1 MTLSPRQIG
10 LAAAALAVVVVAAL
24 GLWLAN
30 RGPELVFVDR
40 AEPPGFRNL
49 VYAGAASEGV
59 SPIAPIAPAAAG
71 ATPPPAPE
79 DICAALFSD
88 TADPRLGAG
97 APVVAFFTDYRC
109 PYCRE
114 MGRMLIERAK
124 AGEIT
129 VIFKEWPVLGPP
141 SVTAA
146 RAALAAA
153 RQGQGAF
160 LKAHERLTM
169 SPFVPNAAYARDLA
183 RWYGLDS
190 DRLLADFDGAE
201 VAAQVE
207 RIDVLAEALGFQG
220 VPGLV
225 VGRTV
230 ALRALDEESLDALI
244 AAERELGPPP
254 C

>member
-1 MTLSPRQIG
+1 
-10 LAAAALAVVVVAAL
+10 
-24 GLWLAN
+24 
-30 RGPELVFVDR
+30 
-40 AEPPGFRNL
+40 
-49 VYAGAASEGV
+49 
-59 SPIAPIAPAAAG
+59 
-71 ATPPPAPE
+71 
-79 DICAALFSD
+79 
-88 TADPRLGAG
+88 
-97 APVVAFFTDYRC
+97 
-109 PYCRE
+109 
-114 MGRMLIERAK
+114 MLIERAK

-183 RWYGLDS
+183 RWYGLV
-190 DRLLADFDGAE
+190 RP
-201 VAAQVE
+201 AARGFRRGRGRRQVE

>member
-10 LAAAALAVVVVAAL
+10 LAAAALAAVAAVAL

-30 RGPELVFVDR
+30 RGPELSFADR
-40 AEPPGFRNL
+40 AAPPGFRNL
-49 VYAGAASEGV
+49 VYAGIAPAGV
-59 SPIAPIAPAAAG
+59 SPIVAV
-71 ATPPPAPE
+71 ATGVPPPPAPG
-79 DICAALFSD
+79 DICSALFND
-88 TADPRLGAG
+88 TTDPRLGAG
-97 APVVAFFTDYRC
+97 APVAVFFTDYRC

-114 MGRMLIERAK
+114 MGRMLIARAK

-153 RQGQGAF
+153 RQGQDAF
-160 LKAHERLTM
+160 LKTHERLTM

-190 DRLLADFDGAE
+190 DQLIEDFEGAE

-207 RIDVLAEALGFQG
+207 RTDALAEALGFQG

-225 VGRTV
+225 VGRTI
-230 ALRALDEESLDALI
+230 ALRAVDEESLDALI

>member
-10 LAAAALAVVVVAAL
+10 LAAAALAAAVAAAAL

-30 RGPELVFVDR
+30 RGPELVFADR

-49 VYAGAASEGV
+49 VYAGAAPQGV
-59 SPIAPIAPAAAG
+59 SPIAPAAAG

-79 DICAALFSD
+79 DICSALFSD

-124 AGEIT
+124 ADEIT

-146 RAALAAA
+146 RTALAAA

-160 LKAHERLTM
+160 LKAHERLTL

-190 DRLLADFDGAE
+190 DRLIADFDGAE

-207 RIDVLAEALGFQG
+207 RTDALAEALGFQG

-230 ALRALDEESLDALI
+230 ALRALDAESLDALI

>member
-1 MTLSPRQIG
+1 MTLSPRRIG
-10 LAAAALAVVVVAAL
+10 LAAAALAAVAAVAL
-24 GLWLAN
+24 GLWFAN
-30 RGPELVFVDR
+30 RGPELVFADR
-40 AEPPGFRNL
+40 ASPPGFRNL
-49 VYAGAASEGV
+49 VYAAAAPGGV
-59 SPIAPIAPAAAG
+59 SPAPVTAPG
-71 ATPPPAPE
+71 ETRPDAPE
-79 DICAALFSD
+79 DICLALYND
-88 TADPRLGAG
+88 TADPRLGSG

-114 MGRMLIERAK
+114 MGGMLIQRAK
-124 AGEIT
+124 AGEIA

-153 RQGQGAF
+153 RQGQDAF
-160 LKAHERLTM
+160 LKAHERLTI

-183 RWYGLDS
+183 RWYGFDS
-190 DRLLADFDGAE
+190 DRLIADFDGAE

-207 RIDVLAEALGFQG
+207 RTDALAEALGFQG

-230 ALRALDEESLDALI
+230 ALRALDEASLDALI